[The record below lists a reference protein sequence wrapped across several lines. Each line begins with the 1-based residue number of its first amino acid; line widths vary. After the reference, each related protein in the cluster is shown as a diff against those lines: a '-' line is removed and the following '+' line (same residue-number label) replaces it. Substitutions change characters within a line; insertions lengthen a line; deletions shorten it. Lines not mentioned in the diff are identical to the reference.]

1 MLVKA
6 GWPSVRRFRTIL
18 FAAVL
23 AAALVGV
30 ATPGAAN
37 AGATRGTSAANCPFI
52 DTLCLYDGTNY
63 TGERFTV
70 GSFSPT
76 GVCVSLVEHG
86 WGGRVRSVF
95 NSHSNHAAMFM
106 NDHCSGGPYGVPGGT
121 GIPDLGSFSPLSV
134 WVP

>member
-6 GWPSVRRFRTIL
+6 GWRSVRRARTIL

-37 AGATRGTSAANCPFI
+37 AGATRGASAVDCP
-52 DTLCLYDGTNY
+52 TNALCVYDGINY
-63 TGERFTV
+63 TGARLPI
-70 GSFSPT
+70 GSFGG

-86 WGGRVRSVF
+86 WGGRVESVF
-95 NSHSNHAAMFM
+95 NAHSNHAAMFM